1 MGQVHKGKGF
11 KTLKVCIGVILS
23 WWIQNPTAAG
33 NPQTIAMS
41 TEKESS
47 RKYDDTMS
55 HKQQQGPQASEMSSL
70 HSRFC
75 CSWEVGMVATDIGLP

>member
-1 MGQVHKGKGF
+1 MNP
-11 KTLKVCIGVILS
+11 
-23 WWIQNPTAAG
+23 NPTAAG

-55 HKQQQGPQASEMSSL
+55 DKQQQGPQASEMSS
-70 HSRFC
+70 
-75 CSWEVGMVATDIGLP
+75 